1 MIAGGP
7 PSAKGYRPAYRQAGF
22 ALTNHRARCD
32 TENVPEYALAALF
45 VTSFG
50 VGFTGALMPGPLTT
64 LAVRETMR
72 RGFWAGPLLAVG
84 HSLVDLVLVIGLAL
98 GLSRF
103 LDNDSVN
110 GGIGIVGGLFLL
122 WMGVHTIGALPKE
135 VPALAPALANGP
147 GAATYDGSWRQRWMR
162 SLAASDRPRPSTALV
177 LGVAAGLVTLSS
189 PGVIVWWATV
199 GTLLVQ
205 QGLDHGA
212 AGVASI
218 YTGHILSDIV
228 WLSLLALL
236 LTSGRHLMSGFVY
249 RGVLAF
255 CALLLLALGAYFLS
269 SGLVLVS

>member
-1 MIAGGP
+1 M
-7 PSAKGYRPAYRQAGF
+7 
-22 ALTNHRARCD
+22 
-32 TENVPEYALAALF
+32 PESALAALF

-84 HSLVDLVLVIGLAL
+84 HSLLELVLVIGLAL
-98 GLSRF
+98 GLSRV
-103 LDNDSVN
+103 LDNDSVK

-122 WMGVHTIGALPKE
+122 WMGVHLISALPKE
-135 VPALAPALANGP
+135 APALAPPQANGP
-147 GAATYDGSWRQRWMR
+147 GAAAYNGSWRRRWMR
-162 SLAASDRPRPSTALV
+162 SLGAPDQSLPSTALV
-177 LGVAAGLVTLSS
+177 LGTAAVLVSLSS
-189 PGVIVWWATV
+189 PGFIAWWATA

-212 AGVASI
+212 VGVASI

-236 LTSGRHLMSGFVY
+236 LASSRRLMSGFVY
-249 RGVLAF
+249 RGVLVF
-255 CALLLLALGAYFLS
+255 CALFLLALGAYFLS